1 MTKKRIKSIEPWTF
15 VPANEDTRAR
25 QTVGAG
31 DYSGKGIKAKV
42 GTSRLDSVISKP
54 KDKTKGFKKPI
65 TQA

>member
-15 VPANEDTRAR
+15 VPANEDTR
-25 QTVGAG
+25 AG